1 MEKVDFLTKKIEC
14 TTPIPFDQ
22 AWSRAYKKVG
32 VVHSIDQ
39 GPEKSESEG
48 AFYDTLCGRG
58 RGRVGGSLRCGRQN
72 VVAHGGVAVATDVR
86 AVDGSEV
93 VVRLGRRE
101 QAAGAAVPALGRER
115 TEEGAG
121 GGGGDGVDEEGAVLA
136 RGPGALGACVE
147 AVALLVGLER
157 IALVGDGAED
167 GLGGGGPAGELGEAC
182 GVEGVA
188 CGSGGEAV
196 AG

>member
-22 AWSRAYKKVG
+22 AWSRASKKVV

-39 GPEKSESEG
+39 GPKKCESEG

-72 VVAHGGVAVATDVR
+72 VVAHDGVAVATDVR

-93 VVRLGRRE
+93 VVRLDRRE

-136 RGPGALGACVE
+136 LKMATVTIKSIKRNESIYGHV
-147 AVALLVGLER
+147 LLKR
-157 IALVGDGAED
+157 
-167 GLGGGGPAGELGEAC
+167 
-182 GVEGVA
+182 
-188 CGSGGEAV
+188 
-196 AG
+196 